1 MAVQN
6 LALWRM
12 ENGLSRPQAHGP
24 EGASETW
31 VVGAPLIKDGSG
43 NLDEAAT
50 EPVDEIVGIADC
62 PASGTTGEDRIYIPA
77 SQNTIFVGNIGTSIT
92 AGAIAAADLFEE
104 FPLQLSGTSW
114 FVDKT
119 DQTNP
124 CVYIVELIDAVGTVN
139 GRVAFKFIDTALR
152 SSDA

>member
-1 MAVQN
+1 MAVIK

-31 VVGAPLIKDGSG
+31 EVGAPLIKDGSG
-43 NLDEAAT
+43 NLDQAAT

-62 PASGTTGEDRIYIPA
+62 PAKGVTGEDRIYIPA
-77 SQNTIFVGNIGTSIT
+77 SENTIFVGSIGTST
-92 AGAIAAADLFEE
+92 SAGDIAAANLFEE
-104 FPLQLSGTSW
+104 YPLQKSGEDW

-119 DQTNP
+119 DQSNP
-124 CVYIVELIDAVGTVN
+124 CVYIVELIDAVGTTN